1 MKSTFLITAFF
12 LAVLLSACGTTVPVS
27 PTPDINAIYTM
38 AAKTVVA
45 ELTQTGIVNTST
57 PKATA
62 TETQAIEIATSSPTS
77 VSETEI
83 PALPE
88 TEIPATSIVEPSPTD
103 QFCDNAIWVADVSVQ
118 DGTEMSPGQGFE
130 KIWRIKNTGSCIWEA
145 GYELVYGYGE
155 EMSGQAR
162 NINSIINTEETMEVT
177 VVFTAPLTTGSYQS
191 YWRMRNAAG
200 ANFGEFF
207 YVDIVVR

>member
-1 MKSTFLITAFF
+1 MKAKFIIVSFLTIF
-12 LAVLLSACGTTVPVS
+12 LLSACGENVPVS
-27 PTPDINAIYTM
+27 STPDINAIYTI
-38 AAKTVVA
+38 AAETVVA

-57 PKATA
+57 PKATTTA
-62 TETQAIEIATSSPTS
+62 TKAAEIATSEPTS
-77 VSETEI
+77 ISDTETPVI
-83 PALPE
+83 ADTE
-88 TEIPATSIVEPSPTD
+88 TPITNLVESSPTD
-103 QFCDNAIWVADVSVQ
+103 QICDNSIWVADVSVQ

-145 GYELVYGYGE
+145 GYELVYGYGQ

-162 NINSIINTEETMEVT
+162 SLNSIINPEETVEVT

-191 YWRMRNAAG
+191 YWRMRNATG
-200 ANFGEFF
+200 TNFGEFF

>member
-1 MKSTFLITAFF
+1 MKAKFIIVSFLTIF
-12 LAVLLSACGTTVPVS
+12 LLSACGENVPVS
-27 PTPDINAIYTM
+27 PTLDINAIYTI
-38 AAKTVVA
+38 AAETVVA

-57 PKATA
+57 PKATTTA
-62 TETQAIEIATSSPTS
+62 TQAAEIATSTPTS
-77 VSETEI
+77 ISVTGTPVTI
-83 PALPE
+83 L
-88 TEIPATSIVEPSPTD
+88 VESSPTD

-130 KIWRIKNTGSCIWEA
+130 KIWRIKNTGSCIWDT
-145 GYELVYGYGE
+145 GYKLVYGYGE

-162 NINSIINTEETMEVT
+162 NLNSIINPEETVEVT

>member
-1 MKSTFLITAFF
+1 MKAKFIIVSF
-12 LAVLLSACGTTVPVS
+12 LAIFFLSACGNNAPVS
-27 PTPDINAIYTM
+27 PTPDINAIYTI
-38 AAKTVVA
+38 AAETVMA
-45 ELTQTGIVNTST
+45 ELTQTGTVNT
-57 PKATA
+57 PKPEATTTA
-62 TETQAIEIATSSPTS
+62 TQAAEIATSVPTS
-77 VSETEI
+77 VSATKTSTLTETK
-83 PALPE
+83 
-88 TEIPATSIVEPSPTD
+88 IPATIVVEPSPTD

-145 GYELVYGYGE
+145 GYELVFGYGE

-162 NINSIINTEETMEVT
+162 NLNSIVNPEETMEVT
-177 VVFTAPLTTGSYQS
+177 VVFTAPLTAGAYQS

>member
-1 MKSTFLITAFF
+1 MKAKFIIVSFLTIF
-12 LAVLLSACGTTVPVS
+12 LLSACGENVPVS
-27 PTPDINAIYTM
+27 PTLDINAIYTI
-38 AAKTVVA
+38 AAETVVA

-57 PKATA
+57 PKATTTA
-62 TETQAIEIATSSPTS
+62 TQAAEIATSTPTS
-77 VSETEI
+77 ISVTGTPVTI
-83 PALPE
+83 L
-88 TEIPATSIVEPSPTD
+88 VESSPTD

-130 KIWRIKNTGSCIWEA
+130 KIWRIKNTGSCIWDT
-145 GYELVYGYGE
+145 GYKLVYGYGV

-162 NINSIINTEETMEVT
+162 NLNSIINPEETVEVT